1 VQKALLFAKLKII
14 RGLLDTSGRYS
25 FQPWQISS
33 YDDVLSLFFGRIC
46 GDFLVRITRV
56 HIELSSV
63 DYMFL

>member
-1 VQKALLFAKLKII
+1 MQKAPLFAKLKII

-33 YDDVLSLFFGRIC
+33 YDVLSLLFGRIC